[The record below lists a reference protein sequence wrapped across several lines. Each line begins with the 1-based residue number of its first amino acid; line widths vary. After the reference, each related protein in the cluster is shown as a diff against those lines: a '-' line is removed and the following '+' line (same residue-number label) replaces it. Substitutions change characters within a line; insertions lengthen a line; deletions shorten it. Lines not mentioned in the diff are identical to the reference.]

1 MNDGA
6 ARFAARLARVWHVI
20 VAGSAGPWLQSMGL
34 LSATDLNCLAG
45 DAESHVKR
53 NDFRRLNMLHGLLIA
68 G

>member
-34 LSATDLNCLAG
+34 LPATDLNRLAG
-45 DAESHVKR
+45 KAESHAKR
-53 NDFRRLNMLHGLLIA
+53 NDFRGLNLLHGLLIA